1 MWRHFLQ
8 TWCAQCVHTCVFC
21 VFYREIRENK
31 SVHRVEKRDPFW
43 TIFDKFWQILTN
55 FDKFW
60 QILSKFLTI
69 FDNFWQFLTN
79 FWQILTKNRGLK
91 QLNLRLHRK
100 MHPRYTRCTPGV
112 HTVHTHGSPGSMWMC
127 FTRFKHFSPG
137 TPRTP
142 TT

>member
-8 TWCAQCVHTCVFC
+8 TWCTQCVHTCVFC

-60 QILSKFLTI
+60 QILT
-69 FDNFWQFLTN
+69 NFLTN
-79 FWQILTKNRGLK
+79 FDKFWQIFDKNRGLK
-91 QLNLRLHRK
+91 SLNLRLRRKKARGTHRV
-100 MHPRYTRCTPGV
+100 HPVCTFV
-112 HTVHTHGSPGSMWMC
+112 SPGRNIMC
-127 FTRFKHFSPG
+127 FTRFKRFPPG
-137 TPRTP
+137 TPRVH